1 MAIQL
6 SKKQSDLEKRL
17 KLLHNQVYGKSQ
29 SSAISYQLSD
39 KKKSDDRGLTT
50 ESYSDIVYLQKD
62 LLKIFTLSSLAI
74 ASQIILFFSLQRHIL
89 NLNFF

>member
-17 KLLHNQVYGKSQ
+17 KILHQQVYGKTTSYVTAGSTQVNSKFEQ
-29 SSAISYQLSD
+29 SSDSI
-39 KKKSDDRGLTT
+39 
-50 ESYSDIVYLQKD
+50 YLQKD
-62 LLKIFTLSSLAI
+62 LLKILTLSSAAI
-74 ASQIILFFSLQRHIL
+74 ALQVILYLLLQHRVL

>member
-17 KLLHNQVYGKSQ
+17 KLLHQQIDGKKDV
-29 SSAISYQLSD
+29 SSAPSGARYQVS
-39 KKKSDDRGLTT
+39 SNSHVIHTT
-50 ESYSDIVYLQKD
+50 DVVYLQQD
-62 LLKIFTLSSLAI
+62 LLKILTLSSLAI
-74 ASQIILFFSLQRHIL
+74 ASQIALYYLLQHHIL

>member
-17 KLLHNQVYGKSQ
+17 KLLHQQIDGKSEYRQ
-29 SSAISYQLSD
+29 AVVSNIQNH
-39 KKKSDDRGLTT
+39 RQNETVT
-50 ESYSDIVYLQKD
+50 SDIVYLHKD

-74 ASQIILFFSLQRHIL
+74 ASQIALYYLLQRHIL
-89 NLNFF
+89 NLKLF